1 MEDQIMQEI
10 EETVRMIQLLETVAG
25 HAFTIVEPA
34 QFYGTSFVD
43 YLRASQLA
51 EIDVKL
57 KLGEWEVSAK
67 WKVEKTI
74 NKDTVSYSYGT
85 PFSIRLADSQGKV
98 LFNESATVYHHYL
111 FGKDPDMG
119 DVLTVKKYLLD
130 FIRENLIGRHN
141 RWTDKGIFSIIYKKL
156 EARGEV
162 FPPMLDILFYEFAEE
177 GKVKELEEIIAQCR
191 NDVIMTISRPQC
203 IALFDEDVKFYI
215 GKAKKYQALFDENI
229 PLKEKLD
236 DNLLLGNY
244 LTIPGKRRSK
254 KNYAFL
260 LYFEK
265 PEAVKQWKLALK
277 KFGYAGS
284 LLIFTLNHPTGIDL
298 AKTGQLDAIF
308 LDDRIG
314 YSSKE
319 WWLYEPE
326 DIVRDKFKR
335 SLSTFVWDKRDRETE
350 LPRWFRRHFRA
361 FLYAHFPLE

>member
-1 MEDQIMQEI
+1 MQEM
-10 EETVRMIQLLETVAG
+10 EETVGTIQLLETIAG
-25 HAFTIVEPA
+25 HVFLIIEPA

-43 YLRASQLA
+43 YLRSSQLT
-51 EIDVKL
+51 EIDVKM
-57 KLGEWEVSAK
+57 KLGEWEISAK

-74 NKDTVSYSYGT
+74 NKDTASNSYGT
-85 PFSIRLADSQGKV
+85 PFSVKLADFQGKV
-98 LFNESATVYHHYL
+98 LFNENATVYHYYL
-111 FGKDPDMG
+111 FGADPDLG
-119 DVLTVKKYLLD
+119 DALTVKKFFLD

-141 RWTDKGIFSIIYKKL
+141 GWTGHGIFSIICKNL

-162 FPPMLDILFYEFAEE
+162 FPTMPDILFYEFAEE
-177 GKVKELEEIIAQCR
+177 GKVKELEEKIAQYR
-191 NDVIMTISRPQC
+191 WDVITTISRPQY
-203 IALFDEDVKFYI
+203 IALFDEDMKFYI
-215 GKAKKYQALFDENI
+215 RKAKRYQALFDENK
-229 PLKEKLD
+229 PLMEKLD
-236 DNLLLGNY
+236 DNLILGNY

-254 KNYAFL
+254 KTYAFL

-314 YSSKE
+314 YSSKK

-326 DIVRDKFKR
+326 DIIRGKFKR
-335 SLSTFVWDKRDRETE
+335 GLPTFVWDKRDLETE

-361 FLYAHFPLE
+361 FLYAHFLLE